1 MSSDAKTK
9 RGFLSNPIFHSR
21 LRSENVGNK
30 EKWLGYLLG
39 PCGALLFNAVMA
51 TYLNVFYTDVLGLG
65 TVWGGLFLVFFPIV
79 SKIIDAITN
88 VLMGAIIDRTRTK
101 QGKARPYL
109 LLSAPLVAVTGLL
122 LFLIPQVNTTFTVIW
137 VMVSYN
143 LYYSVAYTMY
153 NMSHNLMVPL
163 STRNSEQRG
172 VLAVFN
178 NVASV
183 MMSGI
188 VVALIFPMLVIPSL
202 GTSQNLWIIA
212 MGCLSAISLPLVLV
226 EYYFTKE
233 RVTAESV
240 GQEEQKSYLPEK
252 LVRRTRNRPEYGTGL
267 ADGAEHER
275 REQHTTG
282 KSRREAEAAWEA
294 YVELAHEYTEHN
306 AYGDRQEI
314 GVGKNLVIVSEQIG
328 HAFDSLCLSHNGELV
343 AEFESQIRGRGD
355 VDSASAHP
363 RDGATEILLEVQTSE
378 ILPDHVLAAHKNRLH
393 ALLLSERKLSG
404 AAFADKHGHLGKGLL
419 GSYGLEQIP
428 LLDGV
433 SGVGHENL
441 PVALDSGYHCASCG
455 PESELRESASEH
467 HSVGDLEYAGAE
479 LGILAGAL
487 LLYPCGFL
495 VKIDAED
502 PRQELDEEYHSY
514 DTEGIGDSVCDGGQ
528 RRAGAVDSHG
538 ETGRAG
544 QGAGEQSH
552 YARSVEME
560 QILHRDSSQRRGAYD
575 YGCQDDQHFPLALEG
590 TEEAGTG
597 LYAYREDE
605 EHEAQV
611 AELLGNHDSE
621 MSEGEGH
628 EYHCRYVQ
636 RQAPDFDPPEHEA
649 ERYYHEQREIW
660 RL

>member
-233 RVTAESV
+233 RVTAESA
-240 GQEEQKSYLPEK
+240 GQEEQKIPLRLQIKAIFTDKYLMIL
-252 LVRRTRNRPEYGTGL
+252 LVYFLLYTVTSSLKNTALPYFCNYILGTYNDGITQTLVSVIGGIPMGIGIFAVWPLAKRFGKKNVTVVGFLIYAVGSFICCIVPTNLPLFLGGQFIKNIGGLPCAYVFMALFSDALDHLEWKNGFRADGL
-267 ADGAEHER
+267 AMSAYSVIVTAAAGICTGIFNAGLSASGYLAPENVTTAPEMTSAFQKVIENGDGTFSIIFNQPESVR
-275 REQHTTG
+275 TVLILFFVG
-282 KSRREAEAAWEA
+282 VEAAA
-294 YVELAHEYTEHN
+294 GIVYALMLMGVNVERTLPLKQAIIRARMEEEAHE
-306 AYGDRQEI
+306 
-314 GVGKNLVIVSEQIG
+314 K
-328 HAFDSLCLSHNGELV
+328 GEEWIPPETRV
-343 AEFESQIRGRGD
+343 
-355 VDSASAHP
+355 
-363 RDGATEILLEVQTSE
+363 
-378 ILPDHVLAAHKNRLH
+378 K
-393 ALLLSERKLSG
+393 
-404 AAFADKHGHLGKGLL
+404 
-419 GSYGLEQIP
+419 LEQ
-428 LLDGV
+428 
-433 SGVGHENL
+433 E
-441 PVALDSGYHCASCG
+441 
-455 PESELRESASEH
+455 
-467 HSVGDLEYAGAE
+467 
-479 LGILAGAL
+479 
-487 LLYPCGFL
+487 
-495 VKIDAED
+495 K
-502 PRQELDEEYHSY
+502 LDEE
-514 DTEGIGDSVCDGGQ
+514 
-528 RRAGAVDSHG
+528 A
-538 ETGRAG
+538 
-544 QGAGEQSH
+544 
-552 YARSVEME
+552 
-560 QILHRDSSQRRGAYD
+560 
-575 YGCQDDQHFPLALEG
+575 
-590 TEEAGTG
+590 EEAYRKELKARCERKG
-597 LYAYREDE
+597 LDYE
-605 EHEAQV
+605 EELERHLATVQEKRAKEALKEEKAAAKAAQKKEKAKAKEEARLV
-611 AELLGNHDSE
+611 S
-621 MSEGEGH
+621 MSEEKRASYEERKAKKAAREEASWEKEKERGEASYRKMK
-628 EYHCRYVQ
+628 EELARY
-636 RQAPDFDPPEHEA
+636 EA
-649 ERYYHEQREIW
+649 R
-660 RL
+660 